1 MIGEM
6 PEEGDITRIGWS
18 WSRWRGE
25 GRGGGEQERR
35 DDGAHATT
43 TARHRDT
50 IGALLAVELCTRRA
64 ERRSDNTTHVSG
76 AFHRQVVVV
85 HGWAAQNPEGG
96 AAL

>member
-6 PEEGDITRIGWS
+6 PEEGDVTRIGWS

-25 GRGGGEQERR
+25 RGGGGEQERR

-43 TARHRDT
+43 TTRHRDT
-50 IGALLAVELCTRRA
+50 IGSRLTVELSARGA
-64 ERRSDNTTHVSG
+64 EPHCALGSGCNHRPLSDG
-76 AFHRQVVVV
+76 GRP
-85 HGWAAQNPEGG
+85 GQNPEGG